1 MTSSVSTRRR
11 DALANSERLIAAAR
25 KVFASGGQGS
35 LAEIAGEAGV
45 GIATLYRH
53 FSGRESLTRA
63 VYRSIMRDEL
73 LPLLRQPRAQ
83 GSARQ
88 SFLLIVERLLDLLD
102 RERGLIVS
110 SANFAV
116 LTDDLLRE
124 FLEPF
129 AVLLQH
135 AQQANEIRADLQPYD
150 IPRVLSILVVGLST
164 PPASPADRRRY
175 ASLAFDAMRPDRAE
189 PLPALD
195 EKDGVEGMRRGFTAI
210 RLATS
215 SREPDSGP
223 LDGAGP
229 QQGTPGDR

>member
-1 MTSSVSTRRR
+1 MTSPATTRRR

-35 LAEIAGEAGV
+35 LEEIASEAGV

-73 LPLLRQPRAQ
+73 LPLLRQSRAR

-88 SFLLIVERLLDLLD
+88 SFLLVVERLLELLD
-102 RERGLIVS
+102 GERGLIAS

-116 LTDDLLRE
+116 LTDDLLCE

-135 AQQANEIRADLQPYD
+135 AQQADEIRADLQPYD

-164 PPASPADRRRY
+164 PPSSPSDRRRY
-175 ASLAFDAMRPDRAE
+175 ASLFFDAMRPDRAE
-189 PLPALD
+189 PLPAL
-195 EKDGVEGMRRGFTAI
+195 EEQDGVEGMRRGFTAI

-215 SREPDSGP
+215 SREPDSGSGRGRP
-223 LDGAGP
+223 SAGDA
-229 QQGTPGDR
+229 G

>member
-1 MTSSVSTRRR
+1 MTPPASTRRR

-35 LAEIAGEAGV
+35 LEEIASEAGV

-73 LPLLRQPRAQ
+73 LPLLRQSCAQ

-88 SFLLIVERLLDLLD
+88 SFLLIVERLLELLD
-102 RERGLIVS
+102 RERGLIAS
-110 SANFAV
+110 SADFAV

-129 AVLLQH
+129 AVLLGGEGVTWRLLVGGSMVL
-135 AQQANEIRADLQPYD
+135 AAMLAVELA
-150 IPRVLSILVVGLST
+150 PRRKI
-164 PPASPADRRRY
+164 
-175 ASLAFDAMRPDRAE
+175 
-189 PLPALD
+189 
-195 EKDGVEGMRRGFTAI
+195 EGEVTH
-210 RLATS
+210 LTV
-215 SREPDSGP
+215 
-223 LDGAGP
+223 
-229 QQGTPGDR
+229 

>member
-1 MTSSVSTRRR
+1 MTPPASTRRR

-35 LAEIAGEAGV
+35 LEEIASEAGV

-73 LPLLRQPRAQ
+73 LPLLRQSCAQ

-88 SFLLIVERLLDLLD
+88 SFLLIVERLLELLD
-102 RERGLIVS
+102 RERGLIAS
-110 SANFAV
+110 SADFAV

-175 ASLAFDAMRPDRAE
+175 VSLVFDAMGPDQAE
-189 PLPALD
+189 SLPPLD
-195 EKDGVEGMRRGFTAI
+195 EKDGVEGMRSGFMAI
-210 RLATS
+210 RMASS
-215 SREPDSGP
+215 SREPDSSRP
-223 LDGAGP
+223 NGASP
-229 QQGTPGDR
+229 QEGDAG